1 MAAVSMLAAI
11 TPRPALKYC
20 FYYAGMTP
28 KFTQFLGSIKLA
40 VPLLVTIGLI
50 LIGATFYESEVGS
63 TVVQQEIYKSPWFG
77 ALMFLLALNL
87 GISTLSR
94 YPWKGARKI
103 GFAITHWGLVVIIAG
118 SAAVIHL
125 SMEGMLLAR
134 TDGGPVSTLRVEGDL
149 VEVAMPGAEPEQA
162 SLFIKAD
169 GTVVPKQV
177 GGLSLLKYSS
187 NTIKTVHFEE
197 GGSVEN
203 PAVRL
208 VLQSD
213 RMGQTLER
221 WLAAA
226 PVAYESLDVGPAELQ
241 IVNARTD
248 EAFQA
253 ALQSSDEGASTAKWG
268 ELTVNWLGT
277 SRLIDVEAALS
288 SSQLNVSKLS
298 TSQQNVSQLSQP
310 ELNKPIELRVKGKTL
325 TLAVTG
331 FWPDFRLDSDRS
343 PTSAS
348 QQLRNPAVQLQ
359 LTEQDGSNVATES
372 WFVFGNP
379 NFEPIRNQ
387 ISGEAINA
395 KADYIIATET
405 EPNAFFRVVVD
416 ARETD
421 KTGAAT
427 GSKTALHYAAKS
439 SKGFKSGPLSVGD
452 AVTPGWADFRIIL
465 ADYIPQAEVK
475 REVAPLPEGAP
486 EQGEAA
492 LLVAANSESEPVWV
506 PWGEPTTINSPE
518 GDAFVAFSPKLLP
531 LPFSLKLNDFIVER
545 NEGSESVAMWTSALS
560 LTDTSLIDPHAGE
573 RVDRRVWMNHPTWFK
588 GWKIAQAS
596 WNPGDLS
603 QSTLQVKREPWW
615 VTGLTWLGS
624 LMVTVGVA
632 TMFYGRSLA
641 KKFKKVSA
649 LAHISDSTSDNPSN
663 NTSNHK
669 NSELEEEITENVS
682 IPLLNVFSG
691 R

>member
-1 MAAVSMLAAI
+1 
-11 TPRPALKYC
+11 
-20 FYYAGMTP
+20 MTP
-28 KFTQFLGSIKLA
+28 KLTQFLGSIKLA

-77 ALMFLLALNL
+77 ALMFLLAVNL

-149 VEVAMPGAEPEQA
+149 VEVAMPGAKPEQA
-162 SLFIKAD
+162 SLFIKSD

-187 NTIKTVHFEE
+187 NTIKTVRFEE

-226 PVAYESLDVGPAELQ
+226 PVAYDSLDVGPAELQ

-248 EAFQA
+248 KAFQA
-253 ALQSSDEGASTAKWG
+253 ALQASDEGTSTAKWG
-268 ELTVNWLGT
+268 ELTVDWFGK
-277 SRLIDVEAALS
+277 SRLIDVEAAINSAQLNA
-288 SSQLNVSKLS
+288 SQLNA
-298 TSQQNVSQLSQP
+298 SQLSQP
-310 ELNKPIELRVKGKTL
+310 KLNKPIELRTKGKTL

-348 QQLRNPAVQLQ
+348 QQLRNPAVQLL
-359 LTEQDGSNVATES
+359 LTEQDGSNIATES

-387 ISGEAINA
+387 ILDEPIRNQILDEPISNQISGEAINA
-395 KADYIIATET
+395 KADYTIATET

-452 AVTPGWADFRIIL
+452 TVTPGWADFRITL
-465 ADYIPQAEVK
+465 ADYIPQAQVK
-475 REVAPLPEGAP
+475 REVVPLPEGAP

-492 LLVAANSESEPVWV
+492 LLVAASSIEPGSEPGSEPVWV

-545 NEGSESVAMWTSALS
+545 NEGSESVAMWTSAL
-560 LTDTSLIDPHAGE
+560 SLIDPHAGE

-624 LMVTVGVA
+624 LMVTIGVA
-632 TMFYGRSLA
+632 TMFYGRSIA

-649 LAHISDSTSDNPSN
+649 LADTTD
-663 NTSNHK
+663 NTSNNK
-669 NSELEEEITENVS
+669 NSDIEEEITESVS